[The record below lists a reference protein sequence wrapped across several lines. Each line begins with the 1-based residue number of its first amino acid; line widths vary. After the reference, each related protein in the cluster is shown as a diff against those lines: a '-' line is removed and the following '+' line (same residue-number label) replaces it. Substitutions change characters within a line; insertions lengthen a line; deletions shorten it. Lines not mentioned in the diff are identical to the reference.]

1 MRSATARITAAF
13 AALVVVGFSTGCGGP
28 PEHHGTGSS
37 AEQRSESADHNADDV
52 VFARNMIPHHE
63 QAVQMA
69 QMVPTNTANQQV
81 IALANLIALTQ
92 APEIQAF
99 RAFLMQW
106 QDPEGSD
113 SAGHD
118 SHGVP
123 MAGMVDQATLD
134 KLQQLIGAEFDR
146 LWLTSMIDHH
156 RGAIE
161 MAQDE
166 VAHGRN
172 ADVQYL
178 ARSIIAAQQAEIDQ
192 MKQMLGG

>member
-37 AEQRSESADHNADDV
+37 AKQRSESADHNADDIA
-52 VFARNMIPHHE
+52 FARNMIPHHE

-69 QMVPTNTANQQV
+69 QMVPTNTTNQQV
-81 IALANLIALTQ
+81 IALANVITTTQ
-92 APEIQAF
+92 IPEVQAF
-99 RAFLMQW
+99 RAWLMQW
-106 QDPEGSD
+106 QAPEGSD
-113 SAGHD
+113 SAGQD
-118 SHGVP
+118 SHGMP

-134 KLQQLIGAEFDR
+134 KLPHLNGAEFDR

-156 RGAIE
+156 RGAIA

-172 ADVQYL
+172 ADALYL
-178 ARSIIAAQQAEIDQ
+178 ARSIIATQQAEIDQ
-192 MKQMLGG
+192 MKQMLGE